1 LEALLWKC
9 KTEDEFER
17 MKGEQRITE
26 VLERGLEA
34 KVFQGAAA
42 LVGKRGKIVFRQ
54 HVGHRSLIPE
64 RVPMLKDT
72 IFDLASLTKPLATT
86 LCIIKLVNE
95 DKILLDQPLAEIL
108 PNAVLGDK
116 RDLAPRLLLSHSAG
130 LVDWKPYYKK
140 LIDHPLERRKGL
152 VRQWIIEEAF
162 AYEPGKGNLY
172 SDLGF
177 MLLEWVIEE
186 KTGESLPVY
195 VQEHFYGPLGLKR
208 TLFRSTTEEENPP
221 RPPFTEG
228 GEDKGTKRGR
238 DPLLQPLPQ
247 GEGRP
252 VLGLRKAEFAATEHC
267 PWRKK
272 VLQGEVHDDNAWA
285 LGGYSGHAGLFSTAE
300 EVYAIVNILR
310 EHYFG
315 MRRDFFKPETVRE
328 FFRRQ
333 NIVEGSDW
341 ALGWDTRALEGSSAG
356 RYFSRD
362 SVGHTGFTGTSIW
375 MDLEKDVI
383 AILLTN
389 RVHPKRD
396 NEKIKQ
402 FRPVFHDAV
411 MEALGMVNE
420 PQTHTDILAE
430 RPARPRSFHR
440 LAKKDE
446 KP

>member
-1 LEALLWKC
+1 MMDQQKIA
-9 KTEDEFER
+9 
-17 MKGEQRITE
+17 E
-26 VLERGLEA
+26 VLRGGLEDD
-34 KVFQGAAA
+34 VFSGAVS
-42 LVGKRGKIVFRQ
+42 LVAQRGKFAFRE
-54 HVGHRSLIPE
+54 HIGYRSVIPN
-64 RVPMLKDT
+64 RLQIAQDT

-86 LCIIKLVNE
+86 LSIMKLVND
-95 DKILLDQPLAEIL
+95 DKILLDQTLAEII

-116 RDLAPRLLLSHSAG
+116 RDLTPRLLLTHSAG
-130 LVDWKPYYKK
+130 LIDWKPFYEK
-140 LIDHPLERRKGL
+140 LIHYPLKDRRRFL
-152 VRQWIIEEAF
+152 REWIIQEPF

-195 VQEHFYGPLGLKR
+195 VQKHFYGPLGLKR
-208 TLFRSTTEEENPP
+208 TFFRGTSEEENPP
-221 RPPFTEG
+221 QPPFTKGGRMEIEKEIMDRG
-228 GEDKGTKRGR
+228 GEDRSLDSRLRGN
-238 DPLLQPLPQ
+238 DLL
-247 GEGRP
+247 GMSYCKE
-252 VLGLRKAEFAATEHC
+252 EFAATEDC

-285 LGGYSGHAGLFSTAE
+285 LGGYSGHAGLFSTAK
-300 EVYAIVNILR
+300 EVYVIANMLR

-315 MRRDFFKPETVRE
+315 MRRDFFKPGTVRE

-333 NIVEGSDW
+333 NIAEGSDW

-356 RYFSRD
+356 KHFSRD

-389 RVHPKRD
+389 RVHPKRT

-402 FRPVFHDAV
+402 FRPLFHDAV
-411 MEALGMVNE
+411 MEALGL
-420 PQTHTDILAE
+420 I
-430 RPARPRSFHR
+430 
-440 LAKKDE
+440 
-446 KP
+446 